1 MLRKILV
8 IYFSSFLIALPV
20 IADDTSTDSVV
31 TTVKKGET
39 VPFDGTLFSQGAAAE
54 LIVKLENTD
63 GKCKIEIQR
72 QLDLQKAKFDL
83 DTKLLQT
90 DLDICQTTSKNILDI
105 RQGQIDF
112 LQQEL
117 TKTKKPSNELWFAI
131 GIVGGVLIT
140 GAAAWSMN
148 QISHH

>member
-1 MLRKILV
+1 MQ
-8 IYFSSFLIALPV
+8 S
-20 IADDTSTDSVV
+20 
-31 TTVKKGET
+31 
-39 VPFDGTLFSQGAAAE
+39 AAAE

-72 QLDLQKAKFDL
+72 ELDLQKAKFDL